1 MRKKYATRRIM
12 LRTALC
18 VAAIA
23 AGLLLSELTSAGA
36 SEAMPR
42 SPEVDVQIGDIFVAS
57 ESTPRENR
65 SLDGIWSP
73 HEAGLPSM
81 RGGQVIQGGTPHRL
95 LLFTFDDG
103 PNAHTT
109 PRLLHLLDQFGI
121 KALFFLNA
129 NRIDGDSAR
138 ERAQAD
144 IARDIVARGHFIG
157 NHCFSHRQL
166 PLANN
171 AEVAFQIAGARRVF
185 ERTLGMRAWL
195 FRPPGGA
202 RSARVDGLIESRGY
216 TQMLWNLGTGDVQVS
231 TPEEVVET
239 WRRVMSRRER
249 ENREKG
255 GIILLHDIHAHSVTA
270 FVQIV
275 ADIRRRNCAL
285 LERGEELYDIVDD
298 PRLFMTNRTN
308 EEYGVNAPP
317 LTLEPEVLARRQA
330 RLRIQTAVRCAD
342 R

>member
-1 MRKKYATRRIM
+1 MREKYAPRSIF
-12 LRTALC
+12 LRTIVC

-36 SEAMPR
+36 SDAVSTPAQVEIR
-42 SPEVDVQIGDIFVAS
+42 IGDLVVS
-57 ESTPRENR
+57 HTETTHENR
-65 SLDGIWSP
+65 SLEGIWSP
-73 HEAGLPSM
+73 HDASLNSM
-81 RGGQVIQGGTPHRL
+81 RAGRVIEGATPHRL
-95 LLFTFDDG
+95 VLFTFDDG

-109 PRLLHLLDQFGI
+109 PRLLHLLDQLDI
-121 KALFFLNA
+121 KAVFFLNA
-129 NRIDGDSAR
+129 NRIDGDSTR
-138 ERAQAD
+138 ERTQAD
-144 IARDIVARGHFIG
+144 IARDIVARGHWIG
-157 NHCFSHRQL
+157 NHSFSHQQL

-171 AEVAFQIAGARRVF
+171 AEVAFQIDGARRIF
-185 ERTLGMRAWL
+185 ERELGTRAWL

-249 ENREKG
+249 ENDERG

-275 ADIRRRNCAL
+275 ADIRRRNCSL
-285 LERGEELYDIVDD
+285 LERGEELFDIVDD
-298 PRLFMTNRTN
+298 PTLFMAPRND
-308 EEYGVNAPP
+308 EEYGVSAPA
-317 LTLEPEVLARRQA
+317 LQLAPEVLARRQA
-330 RLRIQTAVRCAD
+330 KLRIETAVRCVE